1 MNIMDKAEM
10 GFWDHV
16 VELRRRLLVCAAT
29 LTAATVACF
38 FFVEPAA
45 QYLMEPVG
53 NMTFVFLSPPELFM
67 SYVRIALIGAVVLS
81 SPVILFQLWMFVKP
95 GLEKRER
102 RALIW
107 GLIFGALFFAA
118 GSGFAF
124 FVIIPF
130 SIRFFLQYQN
140 ESIQAMFSFAEY
152 VGFVGSMVLSFGVAF
167 ELPIA
172 TSILAALGIVKGSAM
187 AAARRYAVLLI
198 FVGAAIITPPDVVSQ
213 VLLAV
218 PMVLLFELSVI
229 IAKRHDKRRAKR
241 EELEALEAT

>member
-1 MNIMDKAEM
+1 MNKAEM

-16 VELRRRLLVCAAT
+16 VELRHRLLVCAVV
-29 LTAATVACF
+29 LVVSTVACF

-53 NMTFVFLSPPELFM
+53 DMTFVYLSPPELFM
-67 SYVRIALIGAVVLS
+67 SYVRIALIGAVVVS
-81 SPVILFQLWMFVKP
+81 SPVILFQLWMFVRP

-107 GLIFGALFFAA
+107 GLLFGALFFAA
-118 GSGFAF
+118 GSTFAF

-130 SIRFFLQYQN
+130 SLRFFLQYQN
-140 ESIQAMFSFAEY
+140 ESIRAMFSFSEY
-152 VGFVGSMVLSFGVAF
+152 VGFVSSMVLAFGAAF

-198 FVGAAIITPPDVVSQ
+198 FVGAAIITPPDIVSQ
-213 VLLAV
+213 VLLAM
-218 PMVLLFELSVI
+218 PMLVLFELSVS
-229 IAKRHDKRRAKR
+229 IAKGHDKRRAKR
-241 EELEALEAT
+241 EALEELEYT

>member
-1 MNIMDKAEM
+1 MSNGDM

-16 VELRRRLLVCAAT
+16 VELRRRLLVCAAV

-53 NMTFVFLSPPELFM
+53 EMTFVYLSPPELFM
-67 SYVRIALIGAVVLS
+67 SYVRIALIGAVVVS
-81 SPVILFQLWMFVKP
+81 SPVLLFQLWMFVKP

-102 RALIW
+102 RALVW
-107 GLIFGALFFAA
+107 GLLFGALFFAA
-118 GSGFAF
+118 GSSFAF

-130 SIRFFLQYQN
+130 SLRFFLQYQN
-140 ESIQAMFSFAEY
+140 ESIRAMFSFSEY
-152 VGFVGSMVLSFGVAF
+152 VGFVSSMVLAFGVAF

-198 FVGAAIITPPDVVSQ
+198 FIGAAIITPPDVVSQ
-213 VLLAV
+213 VLLAM
-218 PMVLLFELSVI
+218 PMLVLFELSVR
-229 IAKRHDKRRAKR
+229 IARSHDKRRAKR
-241 EELEALEAT
+241 EALEALESA